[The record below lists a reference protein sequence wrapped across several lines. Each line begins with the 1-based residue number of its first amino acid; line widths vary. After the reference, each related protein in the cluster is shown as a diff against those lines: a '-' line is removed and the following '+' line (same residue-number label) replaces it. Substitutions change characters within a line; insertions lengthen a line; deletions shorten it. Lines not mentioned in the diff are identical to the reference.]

1 MGPAGSPLGHAP
13 ASQRHAGVQLRP
25 RSGHL
30 GPPSQ
35 PARPATSMPIELGRR
50 STSST
55 NGGRRTPDVP
65 RPGPPRRLPTPTRQT
80 PRRRRDPQTRS
91 PRVRVAVSLRLPQ
104 RSLPRRPPV
113 LATPANSGSAC
124 GAADAGPCGS
134 SAYLFAVWPPIVDGG
149 PLRARPRP
157 PLRSGPKARPRVEL
171 SARKLPLTSRA
182 VSAEIRWT
190 APLTAGARLR
200 LPE

>member
-1 MGPAGSPLGHAP
+1 MGRVSQPPRPAH
-13 ASQRHAGVQLRP
+13 QTP
-25 RSGHL
+25 RQGRDPRLAHL
-30 GPPSQ
+30 YHLPRRIDGTKVIVEMPNNAPPS
-35 PARPATSMPIELGRR
+35 PATRAA
-50 STSST
+50 TT
-55 NGGRRTPDVP
+55 TARTDSAD
-65 RPGPPRRLPTPTRQT
+65 

-91 PRVRVAVSLRLPQ
+91 PRVRVAVWLRLAQ

-113 LATPANSGSAC
+113 LATPTNSGSAC

-134 SAYLFAVWPPIVDGG
+134 SAYLFAFWPPIVDGG

-157 PLRSGPKARPRVEL
+157 PLRSGPKARPLVEL